1 MTMKTEGM
9 VSPGAAAAASG
20 KGSTRAG
27 TVEQLSLEV
36 RWIFPGQLEAAV
48 AGWFGRF
55 TARVESREDAYL
67 LDPPLRGLSALR
79 PQAPAEGHVEIASGL
94 VKHTGTKV
102 LPRGKA
108 LLGQPERVP
117 GRLITSS

>member
-9 VSPGAAAAASG
+9 VSPGAAAPASG

-48 AGWFGRF
+48 ARMVRPVHGPGG
-55 TARVESREDAYL
+55 VPQDAYL

-79 PQAPAEGHVEIASGL
+79 PQAPAEGHVEIVRPSEAHWHEGSAQGERPCPDRLSGC
-94 VKHTGTKV
+94 
-102 LPRGKA
+102 
-108 LLGQPERVP
+108 P
-117 GRLITSS
+117 GV